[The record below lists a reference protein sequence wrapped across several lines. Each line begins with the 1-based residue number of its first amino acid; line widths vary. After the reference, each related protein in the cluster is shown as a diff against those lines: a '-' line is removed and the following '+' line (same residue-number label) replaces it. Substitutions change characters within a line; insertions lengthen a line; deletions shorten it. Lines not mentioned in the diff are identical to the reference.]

1 MTGVHGDVFVEEV
14 EEIRVELFA
23 VEAFEKGGEVD
34 FEGMMVFGDLLVP
47 DLYIFEYLLHNIGE
61 IDVLENG
68 FYFLYA

>member
-1 MTGVHGDVFVEEV
+1 MHGDVFVEEV

-47 DLYIFEYLLHNIGE
+47 DFYIFEYLLHDIGE
-61 IDVLENG
+61 IDILEDS
-68 FYFLYA
+68 FYFLYT